1 MLVLRPVELT
11 DLPQLQQL
19 ARDSLVG
26 VTSLPDDTEC
36 LREKILDSCASFEK
50 DVEGHG
56 PENYFFV
63 LEDLTRERLVGCSE
77 ILATAG
83 FSEPFYS
90 LRNRHFTSASRE
102 LNIEHGVPALSLC
115 HDLSGHTLL
124 RGFHI
129 DAALV
134 RTRFSELLS
143 RARLLFIAAHSQRF
157 SEAVITEIVGF
168 SSDEGHSP
176 FWDAVGK
183 HFFDLPYA
191 EAERL
196 CGLESRTF
204 LAELMPQY
212 PIYVPMLPQAAQDC
226 IGRIHPDGQEAFDI
240 LEREGFETNSYID
253 LFDGGPTLYA
263 RTPEHPLHRPEP
275 DRHGETGLV
284 HRCPWQ
290 LSGEQRF
297 AEGLSRH
304 RRRSGLPGRATCEVE
319 RRDVRRPE
327 RDRRQPDP
335 ADRPVSI
342 TRPRAQRQRPSRRA
356 EGVAS

>member
-1 MLVLRPVELT
+1 MLVLRPVEQT

-26 VTSLPDDTEC
+26 VTSLPDDSER
-36 LREKILDSCASFEK
+36 LRAKIAASCASFTSSAAA
-50 DVEGHG
+50 HG

-63 LEDLTRERLVGCSE
+63 LEDLDDQRLVGCSE

-83 FSEPFYS
+83 FDEPFYS

-115 HDLSGHTLL
+115 HDLNDHTLL

-134 RTRFSELLS
+134 RTPFSELLS
-143 RARLLFIAAHSQRF
+143 RARLLFIAAHAPRF
-157 SEAVITEIVGF
+157 AEAVITEIVGY
-168 SSDEGHSP
+168 SDEAGHSP
-176 FWDAVGK
+176 FWDALGK

-196 CGLESRTF
+196 CGLQSRSF

-253 LFDGGPTLYA
+253 LFDAGPTLYA
-263 RTPEHPLHRPEP
+263 RTSNIRSIARSQTATVQQQPQIDARGRYLLSNDALHGFRAIM
-275 DRHGETGLV
+275 
-284 HRCPWQ
+284 
-290 LSGEQRF
+290 
-297 AEGLSRH
+297 AEL
-304 RRRSGLPGRATCEVE
+304 
-319 RRDVRRPE
+319 DF
-327 RDRRQPDP
+327 QPDQPLSLTP
-335 ADRPVSI
+335 AMCAALNVTDGSPIRLI
-342 TRPRAQRQRPSRRA
+342 AL
-356 EGVAS
+356 

>member
-26 VTSLPDDTEC
+26 VTSLPDDSGR
-36 LREKILDSCASFEK
+36 LREKILDSCDSFDK
-50 DVEGHG
+50 DVQGNG
-56 PENYFFV
+56 PENYLFV
-63 LEDLTRERLVGCSE
+63 LEDLASQRLRGCSE

-129 DAALV
+129 DADLV
-134 RTRFSELLS
+134 RTPFSELLS
-143 RARLLFIAAHSQRF
+143 RARLLFIAAQAPRF
-157 SEAVITEIVGF
+157 SDAVITEIVGY
-168 SSDEGHSP
+168 SDEQGQSP
-176 FWDAVGK
+176 FWDALGK
-183 HFFDLPYA
+183 HFFDLPYV

-253 LFDGGPTLYA
+253 LFDAGPTLYA
-263 RTPEHPLHRPEP
+263 RTANIRSIAHSHT
-275 DRHGETGLV
+275 GTVQETTSMDARGSYLV
-284 HRCPWQ
+284 SNDLLKDYRAII
-290 LSGEQRF
+290 
-297 AEGLSRH
+297 AELDVCAGQPVGLS
-304 RRRSGLPGRATCEVE
+304 
-319 RRDVRRPE
+319 
-327 RDRRQPDP
+327 
-335 ADRPVSI
+335 
-342 TRPRAQRQRPSRRA
+342 A
-356 EGVAS
+356 ELCAALNVTDGSPIRLIAL

>member
-1 MLVLRPVELT
+1 MLVLRPVDLT

-143 RARLLFIAAHSQRF
+143 RARLLFIAAHSRRF

-183 HFFDLPYA
+183 HFFDLPYV

-240 LEREGFETNSYID
+240 LEREGFETNSYVD

-263 RTPEHPLHRPEP
+263 RLAGIRSIAQSQTGAATPGDVIDARGRYLVSNDLLKGYRAIVADLDYTAGHPVTLSPEMC
-275 DRHGETGLV
+275 TALNV
-284 HRCPWQ
+284 
-290 LSGEQRF
+290 S
-297 AEGLSRH
+297 EGSPIRLIA
-304 RRRSGLPGRATCEVE
+304 L
-319 RRDVRRPE
+319 
-327 RDRRQPDP
+327 
-335 ADRPVSI
+335 
-342 TRPRAQRQRPSRRA
+342 
-356 EGVAS
+356 

>member
-26 VTSLPDDTEC
+26 VTSLPDNTEC

-50 DVEGHG
+50 NVEGHG

-263 RTPEHPLHRPEP
+263 RTPGIRSIAQSQ
-275 DRHGETGLV
+275 TGTAKPGASIDARGSYLV
-284 HRCPWQ
+284 SNDSLKDYRAIVADLDYQAGQPV
-290 LSGEQRF
+290 
-297 AEGLSRH
+297 GLSAKMCAA
-304 RRRSGLPGRATCEVE
+304 LNV
-319 RRDVRRPE
+319 
-327 RDRRQPDP
+327 
-335 ADRPVSI
+335 I
-342 TRPRAQRQRPSRRA
+342 
-356 EGVAS
+356 EGSPIRLIAL

>member
-1 MLVLRPVELT
+1 MLVFRPVELT

-26 VTSLPDDTEC
+26 VTSLPDDSER
-36 LREKILDSCASFEK
+36 LREKILDSCASFNK
-50 DVEGHG
+50 DVEGNG

-63 LEDLTRERLVGCSE
+63 LEDLANQRLAGCSE

-83 FSEPFYS
+83 FNEPFYS
-90 LRNRHFTSASRE
+90 LRNRHFTSVSRE

-115 HDLSGHTLL
+115 HDLSSHTLL

-129 DAALV
+129 DTDRV
-134 RTRFSELLS
+134 RTPYSELLS
-143 RARLLFIAAHSQRF
+143 RARLLFIAAHAGRF
-157 SEAVITEIVGF
+157 ADAVITEIVGY
-168 SSDEGHSP
+168 SDEQGQSP
-176 FWDAVGK
+176 FWDALGK

-212 PIYVPMLPQAAQDC
+212 PIYVPMLPQAAQAC

-263 RTPEHPLHRPEP
+263 RVANIRSIARSDTGTARPV
-275 DRHGETGLV
+275 DTLDARGSYLV
-284 HRCPWQ
+284 SNASLKDYRAIV
-290 LSGEQRF
+290 
-297 AEGLSRH
+297 AELDYTAGQPVGLSAEMC
-304 RRRSGLPGRATCEVE
+304 ATLN
-319 RRDVRRPE
+319 
-327 RDRRQPDP
+327 
-335 ADRPVSI
+335 VSDGSPI
-342 TRPRAQRQRPSRRA
+342 RLIAL
-356 EGVAS
+356 

>member
-11 DLPQLQQL
+11 DLPQLQRL
-19 ARDSLVG
+19 AQESLVG
-26 VTSLPDDTEC
+26 VTSLPDDTER
-36 LREKILDSCASFEK
+36 LRERILDSCASFDK
-50 DVEGHG
+50 DVRRNG

-63 LEDLTRERLVGCSE
+63 LEDLTTRRLAGCSE

-83 FSEPFYS
+83 FGEPFYS
-90 LRNRHFTSASRE
+90 LRNRHFTSASRD

-134 RTRFSELLS
+134 RTPSSELLS
-143 RARLLFIAAHSQRF
+143 RARLMFIAAHLQRF
-157 SEAVITEIVGF
+157 AEAVITEIVGY
-168 SSDEGHSP
+168 SDEEGQSP
-176 FWDAVGK
+176 FWDALGK
-183 HFFDLPYA
+183 HFFDLPYS

-204 LAELMPQY
+204 LAELMPHY

-263 RTPEHPLHRPEP
+263 RLASIRSIAQSQNGTVKQGSTIDARG
-275 DRHGETGLV
+275 RYLV
-284 HRCPWQ
+284 SNDSLRNYRAIVADLDYTAGQPVV
-290 LSGEQRF
+290 LG
-297 AEGLSRH
+297 AEMCAALNV
-304 RRRSGLPGRATCEVE
+304 T
-319 RRDVRRPE
+319 
-327 RDRRQPDP
+327 
-335 ADRPVSI
+335 
-342 TRPRAQRQRPSRRA
+342 
-356 EGVAS
+356 EGSPIRVIAL

>member
-26 VTSLPDDTEC
+26 VTSLPDDTQC

-50 DVEGHG
+50 DVEGQG

-143 RARLLFIAAHSQRF
+143 RARLLFIAAHSRRF
-157 SEAVITEIVGF
+157 AEAVITEIVGF
-168 SSDEGHSP
+168 SSDEGQSP

-212 PIYVPMLPQAAQDC
+212 PIYVPMLSQAAQDC

-263 RTPEHPLHRPEP
+263 RTPGIRSIAQSQ
-275 DRHGETGLV
+275 TGTARLNSSIDARGSFLV
-284 HRCPWQ
+284 SNDSLKDYRAIV
-290 LSGEQRF
+290 
-297 AEGLSRH
+297 AELDYPTGQPVGLS
-304 RRRSGLPGRATCEVE
+304 
-319 RRDVRRPE
+319 
-327 RDRRQPDP
+327 
-335 ADRPVSI
+335 
-342 TRPRAQRQRPSRRA
+342 A
-356 EGVAS
+356 EMCAALNVTEGSPIRVIAL

>member
-1 MLVLRPVELT
+1 MLVLRPVEPN

-26 VTSLPDDTEC
+26 VTSLPDDSER
-36 LREKILDSCASFEK
+36 LGEKIAASCASF
-50 DVEGHG
+50 DSDAVAQG

-63 LEDLTRERLVGCSE
+63 LEDIDSRRLVGCSE

-83 FSEPFYS
+83 FNEPFYS

-134 RTRFSELLS
+134 RTPFSELLS
-143 RARLLFIAAHSQRF
+143 RARLLFIAAHASRF
-157 SEAVITEIVGF
+157 AEAVITEIVGY
-168 SSDEGHSP
+168 SDEQGHSP
-176 FWDAVGK
+176 FWDALGK
-183 HFFDLPYA
+183 HFFDLPYV

-196 CGLESRTF
+196 CGLQSRTF

-253 LFDGGPTLYA
+253 LFDAGPTLYA
-263 RTPEHPLHRPEP
+263 RTANIRSIALSQTAKVQEEPLIDARGRYLVSN
-275 DRHGETGLV
+275 DALHGFRAV
-284 HRCPWQ
+284 V
-290 LSGEQRF
+290 
-297 AEGLSRH
+297 AELDYQ
-304 RRRSGLPGRATCEVE
+304 PGQPLALNPALCAALNVRAGGTIRVI
-319 RRDVRRPE
+319 
-327 RDRRQPDP
+327 
-335 ADRPVSI
+335 AL
-342 TRPRAQRQRPSRRA
+342 
-356 EGVAS
+356 

>member
-1 MLVLRPVELT
+1 MLVLRPVEQT

-26 VTSLPDDTEC
+26 VTSLPDDSER
-36 LREKILDSCASFEK
+36 LREKIAGSCASFDSEAASQ
-50 DVEGHG
+50 G

-63 LEDLTRERLVGCSE
+63 LEDLDRQRLVGCSE

-83 FSEPFYS
+83 FDEPFYS

-129 DAALV
+129 NAELV
-134 RTRFSELLS
+134 RTPFSELLS
-143 RARLLFIAAHSQRF
+143 RARLLFIAAHTRRF
-157 SEAVITEIVGF
+157 AEAVITELVGY
-168 SSDEGHSP
+168 SDEQGHSP
-176 FWDAVGK
+176 FWDALGK

-196 CGLESRTF
+196 CGLQSRTF

-253 LFDGGPTLYA
+253 LFDAGPTLYA
-263 RTPEHPLHRPEP
+263 RTSNIRSIARSQTATVQQKTQIDARGRYLLSNDALHGFRSIMAELDYQTDQPLSL
-275 DRHGETGLV
+275 T
-284 HRCPWQ
+284 
-290 LSGEQRF
+290 
-297 AEGLSRH
+297 
-304 RRRSGLPGRATCEVE
+304 
-319 RRDVRRPE
+319 
-327 RDRRQPDP
+327 P
-335 ADRPVSI
+335 AMCAALNVTDGSPIRLI
-342 TRPRAQRQRPSRRA
+342 AL
-356 EGVAS
+356 

>member
-1 MLVLRPVELT
+1 MLVLRPVEQT

-26 VTSLPDDTEC
+26 VTSLPDDSER
-36 LREKILDSCASFEK
+36 LRAKIAASCASFASAAAA
-50 DVEGHG
+50 HG

-63 LEDLTRERLVGCSE
+63 LEDLDDQRLVGCSE

-83 FSEPFYS
+83 FDEPFYS

-102 LNIEHGVPALSLC
+102 LNIEHDVPALSLC

-129 DAALV
+129 NAELV
-134 RTRFSELLS
+134 RTPFSELLS
-143 RARLLFIAAHSQRF
+143 RARLLFIAAHTRRF
-157 SEAVITEIVGF
+157 AEAVITELVGY
-168 SSDEGHSP
+168 SDEQGHSP
-176 FWDAVGK
+176 FWDALGK

-196 CGLESRTF
+196 CGLQSRTF

-253 LFDGGPTLYA
+253 LFDAGPTLYA
-263 RTPEHPLHRPEP
+263 RTSNIRSIARSQTATVQQKPQIDARGRYLLSNDALHGFR
-275 DRHGETGLV
+275 
-284 HRCPWQ
+284 
-290 LSGEQRF
+290 SIM
-297 AEGLSRH
+297 AEL
-304 RRRSGLPGRATCEVE
+304 
-319 RRDVRRPE
+319 DY
-327 RDRRQPDP
+327 QPDQPLSLTP
-335 ADRPVSI
+335 AMCAALNVTDGSPIRLI
-342 TRPRAQRQRPSRRA
+342 AL
-356 EGVAS
+356 

>member
-26 VTSLPDDTEC
+26 VTSLPDDSER
-36 LREKILDSCASFEK
+36 LRSRILESCASLDK
-50 DVEGHG
+50 DVEKHG

-63 LEDLTRERLVGCSE
+63 LEDLTARRLVGCSE

-83 FSEPFYS
+83 FNEPFYS

-115 HDLSGHTLL
+115 HDLNGHTLL

-129 DAALV
+129 DDDLV
-134 RTRFSELLS
+134 RTEFSELLS

-157 SEAVITEIVGF
+157 ADVVITEIVGY
-168 SSDEGHSP
+168 SSDEGQSP

-183 HFFDLPYA
+183 HFFDLPYT

-263 RTPEHPLHRPEP
+263 RTSNVLTIAQSLKATAQAVSSIDARGRYLVSNDALKGYRAIVAELDYQAGHP
-275 DRHGETGLV
+275 V
-284 HRCPWQ
+284 
-290 LSGEQRF
+290 
-297 AEGLSRH
+297 GLSADMC
-304 RRRSGLPGRATCEVE
+304 RALNVTDGSPI
-319 RRDVRRPE
+319 RLI
-327 RDRRQPDP
+327 
-335 ADRPVSI
+335 AL
-342 TRPRAQRQRPSRRA
+342 
-356 EGVAS
+356 

>member
-1 MLVLRPVELT
+1 MLVIRPVELT
-11 DLPQLQQL
+11 DLPQLQRL
-19 ARDSLVG
+19 ARESLVG
-26 VTSLPDDTEC
+26 VTSLPDDTER
-36 LREKILDSCASFEK
+36 LRERILDSCTSF
-50 DVEGHG
+50 DRAVEAHG

-63 LEDLTRERLVGCSE
+63 LEDSSDQRLVGCSE

-83 FSEPFYS
+83 FEEPFYS

-115 HDLSGHTLL
+115 HDLNGHTLL

-129 DAALV
+129 DAALA
-134 RTRFSELLS
+134 RSPASELLS
-143 RARLLFIAAHSQRF
+143 RARLMFIAAHRQRF
-157 SEAVITEIVGF
+157 ADAVITEIVGY
-168 SSDEGHSP
+168 SDDQGHSP

-212 PIYVPMLPQAAQDC
+212 PIYVPMLPQPAQDC
-226 IGRIHPDGQEAFDI
+226 IGRIHPDGQDAFDI

-263 RTPEHPLHRPEP
+263 RLADIRSIAQSQTGTALPSDTCDARGRYLISNESLNGYRAIVADLDYRQGAPVALSPEMCVALNVTDGSPVR
-275 DRHGETGLV
+275 LV
-284 HRCPWQ
+284 A
-290 LSGEQRF
+290 L
-297 AEGLSRH
+297 
-304 RRRSGLPGRATCEVE
+304 
-319 RRDVRRPE
+319 
-327 RDRRQPDP
+327 
-335 ADRPVSI
+335 
-342 TRPRAQRQRPSRRA
+342 
-356 EGVAS
+356 

>member
-143 RARLLFIAAHSQRF
+143 RARLLFVAAHSQRF

-183 HFFDLPYA
+183 HFFDLPYV

-263 RTPEHPLHRPEP
+263 RTPGIRSIAQSQ
-275 DRHGETGLV
+275 TGTVKPGASIDARGSYLV
-284 HRCPWQ
+284 SNDSLKDYRAIVADLDYQAGQPVR
-290 LSGEQRF
+290 LS
-297 AEGLSRH
+297 AEMCAALNV
-304 RRRSGLPGRATCEVE
+304 T
-319 RRDVRRPE
+319 
-327 RDRRQPDP
+327 
-335 ADRPVSI
+335 
-342 TRPRAQRQRPSRRA
+342 
-356 EGVAS
+356 EGSPIRLIAL

>member
-11 DLPQLQQL
+11 DLPELQRL
-19 ARDSLVG
+19 ARESLVG
-26 VTSLPDDTEC
+26 VTSLPDDSEC
-36 LREKILDSCASFEK
+36 LRDKILDSNRSFEQN
-50 DVEGHG
+50 VQRPG

-63 LEDLTRERLVGCSE
+63 LEDQAAQRLAGCSE

-83 FSEPFYS
+83 FNEPFYS

-129 DAALV
+129 DAALEHSA
-134 RTRFSELLS
+134 FSELLS
-143 RARLLFIAAHSQRF
+143 RARLLFIAAHAQRF
-157 SEAVITEIVGF
+157 ADAVITEIVGF
-168 SSDEGHSP
+168 SSEDGHSP

-183 HFFDLPYA
+183 HFFDLPYV

-212 PIYVPMLPQAAQDC
+212 PIYVPMLPQAARDC

-240 LEREGFETNSYID
+240 LEREGFETNSYVD

-263 RTPEHPLHRPEP
+263 RNTSIRSISHSHTALV
-275 DRHGETGLV
+275 ETGAAIDARGRYLV
-284 HRCPWQ
+284 SNDSLVDYRAIV
-290 LSGEQRF
+290 
-297 AEGLSRH
+297 AELDYNAG
-304 RRRSGLPGRATCEVE
+304 
-319 RRDVRRPE
+319 
-327 RDRRQPDP
+327 QPVALD
-335 ADRPVSI
+335 
-342 TRPRAQRQRPSRRA
+342 A
-356 EGVAS
+356 EMCAALKVNEGSPIRLIAL

>member
-1 MLVLRPVELT
+1 MLVLRPVEQT

-26 VTSLPDDTEC
+26 VTSLPDDSER
-36 LREKILDSCASFEK
+36 LRAKIAASCASFASAAAA
-50 DVEGHG
+50 HG

-63 LEDLTRERLVGCSE
+63 LEDLDDQRLVGCSE

-83 FSEPFYS
+83 FDEPFYS

-115 HDLSGHTLL
+115 HDLNDHTLL

-129 DAALV
+129 DANLV
-134 RTRFSELLS
+134 RTPFSELLS
-143 RARLLFIAAHSQRF
+143 RARLLFIAAHAPRF
-157 SEAVITEIVGF
+157 AEAVITEIVGY
-168 SSDEGHSP
+168 SDEAGNSP
-176 FWDAVGK
+176 FWDALGK

-196 CGLESRTF
+196 CGLQSRTF

-253 LFDGGPTLYA
+253 LFDAGPTLYA
-263 RTPEHPLHRPEP
+263 RTSNIRSIARSQTATVQQKPQIDARGRYLLSNDALHGFRSIMAELDYQTDQPLSL
-275 DRHGETGLV
+275 T
-284 HRCPWQ
+284 
-290 LSGEQRF
+290 
-297 AEGLSRH
+297 
-304 RRRSGLPGRATCEVE
+304 
-319 RRDVRRPE
+319 
-327 RDRRQPDP
+327 P
-335 ADRPVSI
+335 AMCAALNVTDGSPIRLI
-342 TRPRAQRQRPSRRA
+342 AL
-356 EGVAS
+356 

>member
-1 MLVLRPVELT
+1 MLALRPVELT
-11 DLPQLQQL
+11 DLPQLQRL
-19 ARDSLVG
+19 ARESLVG
-26 VTSLPDDTEC
+26 VTSLPDDTER
-36 LREKILDSCASFEK
+36 LRERILDSCASFDK
-50 DVEGHG
+50 DVQGHG

-63 LEDLTRERLVGCSE
+63 LENLSTRHLVGCSE

-115 HDLSGHTLL
+115 HDLSAHTLL

-134 RTRFSELLS
+134 RTAFSELLS

-157 SEAVITEIVGF
+157 AEAVITEIVGF
-168 SSDEGHSP
+168 SDDGRSP

-240 LEREGFETNSYID
+240 LEREGFETNSYVD

-263 RTPEHPLHRPEP
+263 RTSNIRSIARSQTGTAQPGSPIDARGRYLVSNDSLKDYRAIVAELDYNAGQSVALSDEMCAALHVTDGSPIR
-275 DRHGETGLV
+275 LIA
-284 HRCPWQ
+284 
-290 LSGEQRF
+290 L
-297 AEGLSRH
+297 
-304 RRRSGLPGRATCEVE
+304 
-319 RRDVRRPE
+319 
-327 RDRRQPDP
+327 
-335 ADRPVSI
+335 
-342 TRPRAQRQRPSRRA
+342 
-356 EGVAS
+356 